1 MRFLSSFTPQPRI
14 DLLLESFTPQ
24 PRIFGLLL
32 APPTFKSIKTLGDRA
47 FQMDAPTLWNKLLS
61 TLKAGN
67 ELKAILKTLRF
78 KETNDL

>member
-32 APPTFKSIKTLGDRA
+32 APPTFKAIKTLGDRA
-47 FQMDAPTLWNKLLS
+47 FQVDAPTQWNKLLS
-61 TLKAGN
+61 ALRMETSLK
-67 ELKAILKTLRF
+67 LY
-78 KETNDL
+78 